1 MKHVSH
7 LMVFYVLPSLNHS
20 QCLSYLDSGSSSM
33 MAEAVHSVV
42 DGGNQALLLIGLRTS
57 ASAPDKTHQ
66 YGYGKSI
73 YFWSLVSA
81 LGTFWMGAG
90 VR

>member
-1 MKHVSH
+1 
-7 LMVFYVLPSLNHS
+7 
-20 QCLSYLDSGSSSM
+20 M

-57 ASAPDKTHQ
+57 ASKPDKMHQ
-66 YGYGKSI
+66 YGYGKSV

>member
-1 MKHVSH
+1 
-7 LMVFYVLPSLNHS
+7 
-20 QCLSYLDSGSSSM
+20 M
-33 MAEAVHSVV
+33 MAEAVHSIV

-57 ASAPDKTHQ
+57 ASAPDKMHQ
-66 YGYGKSI
+66 YGYGKSV